1 MAKAPL
7 EGNRKLVLAI
17 SAVIGIIAAALV
29 GDLETAEALKGVLVL
44 VLGYFGANVGEHA
57 AKRNQPKE

>member
-1 MAKAPL
+1 MVKAPL
-7 EGNRKLVLAI
+7 QGNRKLVLAI
-17 SAVIGIIAAALV
+17 SAIIGIIASALV
-29 GDLETAEALKGVLVL
+29 GDVESSQALTGVLTI

>member
-7 EGNRKLVLAI
+7 QGNRKLVLAI
-17 SAVIGIIAAALV
+17 SAIIGIVASALV
-29 GDLETAEALKGVLVL
+29 GDLPTSDALTGVLTL

-57 AKRNQPKE
+57 AKRHQPKE